1 MLRRPRTLVLCSSH
15 SGTAFERGVPFDLT
29 PHPQLVLEPR
39 MRTQRILAFFFIAIV
54 PLLLMGQ
61 QPLPTLKPVKT
72 GAVYQALITPV
83 PGLTLVSAHRG
94 LWRDY
99 PENSQSAF
107 IAAYEAN
114 FEIIEVDVRTDYA
127 NECVLIHDFN
137 LDRETDVSGS
147 IYSSAS
153 SGLTQH
159 HLRDRIGRVTAE
171 PIITLHSLLDSYY
184 IPKGLGGYGPV
195 LMVDVKGPPPAP
207 AAITA
212 VTAYSELKTCYNEL
226 VQAQTAHNLQNNG
239 FAPVLF
245 KMYSQDLPSVSQLKS
260 DFPYNKYANLNLV
273 VMFNNHDTNLNA
285 SVANYQNIGSH
296 EALSQRQGDQLDLI
310 RGQLQAKQIT
320 VGDFSPTADYA
331 EGVSKADGGCCYI
344 SRTYP
349 SASPPANSPLDY
361 REQWPFMTD
370 RGFNV
375 IVTDYPD
382 QMINF
387 LAKVGAR
394 LNRAQIE

>member
-1 MLRRPRTLVLCSSH
+1 MRSRLLALFLLAVL
-15 SGTAFERGVPFDLT
+15 
-29 PHPQLVLEPR
+29 
-39 MRTQRILAFFFIAIV
+39 
-54 PLLLMGQ
+54 PLLGMAQ

-72 GAVYQALITPV
+72 GAVFKALVQQPI

-147 IYSSAS
+147 IYSPAS

-159 HLRDRIGRVTAE
+159 HLRDRIGRVTTE
-171 PIITLHSLLDSYY
+171 PIITLHSLLTNYY
-184 IPKGLGGYGPV
+184 IPKGLSGYGPI
-195 LMVDVKGPPPAP
+195 LMVDVKGPPPA
-207 AAITA
+207 AITSE
-212 VTAYSELKTCYNEL
+212 TAYSELKTCYREL
-226 VQAQTAHNLQNNG
+226 VQAQTDHNLQNG
-239 FAPVLF
+239 YAPVLF
-245 KMYSQDLPSVSQLKS
+245 KMYSQDLPSVSQLNS

-273 VMFNNHDTNLNA
+273 VMFNNHDPNLNA
-285 SVANYQNIGSH
+285 SVANYQFIGSH

-310 RGQLQAKQIT
+310 RGQLQARQIA
-320 VGDFSPTADYA
+320 VGDFSPTPDYA
-331 EGVSKADGGCCYI
+331 EGVSKADGGCCYV

-349 SASPPANSPLDY
+349 STSPPANSPLDY

-370 RGFNV
+370 RGFDV

-394 LNRAQIE
+394 VSRAQIE